1 MRFVRER
8 LRLLVVCEIFFF
20 VSCVGGLCVENAFF
34 LDDSIVLLCFLI
46 SSLIFFVMSLLIG

>member
-1 MRFVRER
+1 MRF
-8 LRLLVVCEIFFF
+8 FFF